1 MVYHK
6 RHTIPSEFI
15 LKPLT
20 QNEISRAQHFL
31 EHNNDGIHIVEV
43 NEARSE
49 LSRVKIWIE
58 MHAGFTIRGM
68 LTGEIIDENDVECLD
83 YKVVLEQ
90 NWFSAVYLFYLFYKI
105 LLSS

>member
-6 RHTIPSEFI
+6 RNTIPSEFT

-31 EHNNDGIHIVEV
+31 EHNSDGIHIVEV

-58 MHAGFTIRGM
+58 MQAGFTIRGM

-83 YKVVLEQ
+83 NKGVSRST
-90 NWFSAVYLFYLFYKI
+90 FHFI
-105 LLSS
+105 